1 MKEALTETL
10 VRKMRA
16 AFAGDGDTL
25 AEDIV
30 GEEVVAFMTNNGSTR
45 DSEIAALEARI
56 AARLE
61 AERGADAVEF
71 CVDSTYAINTA
82 RGRWCTKGKNR
93 ELARRL
99 RAASCCRS
107 SKRANAR

>member
-16 AFAGDGDTL
+16 AFAGDGDAL

-30 GEEVVAFMTNNGSTR
+30 GEEVVAFMTHNGSTR
-45 DSEIAALEARI
+45 ESEIKALEARI

-61 AERGADAVEF
+61 AERADA
-71 CVDSTYAINTA
+71 SRQPIGAQ
-82 RGRWCTKGKNR
+82 TKSAPSAAAPSANR
-93 ELARRL
+93 RFDPNGVKDEWAEI
-99 RAASCCRS
+99 
-107 SKRANAR
+107 SK